1 MLILAISTSSKICSV
16 ALLEDD
22 KIINEKRKKLESLEH
37 TMDSLKKKYGKN
49 IGNLHSWLI

>member
-22 KIINEKRKKLESLEH
+22 KILNEINIENQKTRENIIKKLVN
-37 TMDSLKKKYGKN
+37 T
-49 IGNLHSWLI
+49 